1 MDFPALLKKFV
12 TAVEGG
18 DAEGFARLFTE
29 DAVYVDGFYGPFEGR
44 AAIAKMISG
53 HFHGTGKDYRWIMRD
68 PVYAGDL
75 GYARYVF
82 RYTSTLPEAEGRQV
96 VFEGI
101 SQFRFRDGKIERY
114 SEVFDRGAALSQ
126 LDFVPERRP
135 KERRKRARGKRTTTV
150 LSKNWPHGGHRPEEQ
165 PQTQGCN
172 L

>member
-1 MDFPALLKKFV
+1 MQINLKVNMDFPTLLDQFV

-44 AAIAKMISG
+44 AAIAKMISE
-53 HFHGTGKDYRWIMRD
+53 HFHGTGKDYKWIMRD
-68 PVYAGDL
+68 PVCVGDL

-126 LDFVPERRP
+126 LGFAPERIAKSLARWSRELR
-135 KERRKRARGKRTTTV
+135 EREK
-150 LSKNWPHGGHRPEEQ
+150 P
-165 PQTQGCN
+165 
-172 L
+172 